1 MSSDNSRRLLSSR
14 SRGLLSRLFSPLEAD
29 VATANKRGHIFRL
42 IPRANRN
49 AVPGKKHGARASRKA
64 AINLGSRLRL
74 FEPPI
79 SRDDGA
85 QSQSVAAESTWN
97 PGNTFDRWN
106 NSFRRKSTLFPVYS
120 RPCPSWARFALKS
133 KRSRILRST
142 LYVFSR
148 RRIVPLSDAIYLSI
162 SSIPGDDLRHN
173 CPGGGG
179 GISELRVCGFIRP
192 TIRNQSCAESSLP
205 TNKFFVYLRLI
216 LPLYGF
222 FTIESTCK
230 ILYRVLITSFEEV
243 DSSFFL
249 NLAHDD
255 IFFLGRRWNG
265 LLKKISLEAE
275 RIAVPLKSSSLNRN
289 DTPIYIYIYT

>member
-1 MSSDNSRRLLSSR
+1 MSSDNSSRLSSR
-14 SRGLLSRLFSPLEAD
+14 SRGLHSRLFSPLEAD

-179 GISELRVCGFIRP
+179 GKLASFEFVDLFVPRFGINHV
-192 TIRNQSCAESSLP
+192 RNRRCQP
-205 TNKFFVYLRLI
+205 
-216 LPLYGF
+216 
-222 FTIESTCK
+222 
-230 ILYRVLITSFEEV
+230 TSFSCICV
-243 DSSFFL
+243 LFFL
-249 NLAHDD
+249 
-255 IFFLGRRWNG
+255 FTVS
-265 LLKKISLEAE
+265 LL
-275 RIAVPLKSSSLNRN
+275 LNRRVKY
-289 DTPIYIYIYT
+289 YIVY